1 MQPLKDRLAASHDEA
16 TLAKAPRVASRD
28 FRNATESSEKEFSL
42 GGVSCYEP
50 GSAIVRTFSMER
62 RHLEVGVNYLLAHNC
77 KHAKLVDNRAFRQC
91 KT

>member
-1 MQPLKDRLAASHDEA
+1 VQPLKDRLAASHDEA

-28 FRNATESSEKEFSL
+28 FRNATQASEKEPSL
-42 GGVSCYEP
+42 GGRRDTNQAQRLC
-50 GSAIVRTFSMER
+50 RTFSMER